1 MIGCLFVALIPF
13 TEFREKSVMEKY
25 EVELDAEVVEL
36 LETASRQK
44 HVCVASAFIPT
55 LVNVIAGL

>member
-1 MIGCLFVALIPF
+1 MIGCLFAALIPF

-25 EVELDAEVVEL
+25 EVELDAEVLEL

-44 HVCVASAFIPT
+44 HVCVVSVFIPT
-55 LVNVIAGL
+55 LINVIAGL